1 MSHLEEILSKALLSQ
16 NQNQNRNHSLQVS
29 KSIGF
34 VEIGLIRF
42 RPSGHFIKKKKNEYR
57 DFGYLFAMIAP
68 FWRECAVYKIKI
80 KKRCEEEETGDVT
93 STLPPSSLC
102 CSFTPIDCAGA
113 YRIIR
118 PVKCGQNT
126 NNLSELKGESPVSS
140 RIHGV
145 FV

>member
-57 DFGYLFAMIAP
+57 DFGYLFAMIA
-68 FWRECAVYKIKI
+68 I

-126 NNLSELKGESPVSS
+126 NNLFELKGESPVSS
-140 RIHGV
+140 RNHGV